1 MNCVSFLF
9 FSSFWRSR
17 PQMPRR
23 SRAAVR
29 GRRLTVVLSEGCARF
44 SAVPDGS
51 SGGDGAPWRYRVA
64 RCLATWRRALRL
76 SAAFLSGYDA
86 VVAGDDPALAFN
98 SSIPPRVFFQLPY
111 LDGSPCC
118 SSKIIKTHTHTQGD
132 QQHSD
137 NRLWIYLFA
146 QHAMHRS
153 LRCTEANRR
162 RSRRKKKWFDSK
174 ETANDRNH
182 VLA

>member
-1 MNCVSFLF
+1 MRFFPFLF
-9 FSSFWRSR
+9 FFLAFAPANAAEVARGGSWTSAYRRFIGRVR
-17 PQMPRR
+17 AFFRR
-23 SRAAVR
+23 SRWV
-29 GRRLTVVLSEGCARF
+29 E
-44 SAVPDGS
+44 
-51 SGGDGAPWRYRVA
+51 
-64 RCLATWRRALRL
+64 WRRRCPVALPCGTVFSDVAA
-76 SAAFLSGYDA
+76 SATVISSVLIGLRRRRSWRRPRPGVQF
-86 VVAGDDPALAFN
+86 VDPAPCF
-98 SSIPPRVFFQLPY
+98 FFQLTY